1 MTYLI
6 SILIPT
12 LIERK
17 DEYNTMMKGLYEQ
30 IKKHDLKDKVE
41 IISICDDRSISLC
54 EKRNMMQKL
63 SSGKYFV
70 HLDDDDEF
78 SCDYCEKI
86 IDHIQRIPV
95 FHKDEPDIIGYNQ
108 LAKVSGGRFI
118 VKPHLD
124 ATLRLTPC
132 GNQIDPD
139 GKIKE
144 GIIPEFYR
152 YPWQYCLFHQRFK
165 TVYRTESDSP
175 SPDKPHMF
183 DDLNWLK
190 KVQLEHPKKMSYI
203 DFIGHTYNFDDP
215 SKTTSQ

>member
-17 DEYNTMMKGLYEQ
+17 NEYNNMIQGLYDQ
-30 IKKHDLKDKVE
+30 IEKHDLKDDIE
-41 IISICDDRSISLC
+41 IISICDNRSISLC
-54 EKRNMMQKL
+54 EKRNMLQKL

-78 SCDYCEKI
+78 SCDYCETI
-86 IDHIQRIPV
+86 INHIKSLDNLHDV
-95 FHKDEPDIIGYNQ
+95 IGYNQ

-124 ATLRLTPC
+124 ASLRLTPC

-144 GIIPEFYR
+144 GVIAEFYR
-152 YPWQYCLFHQRFK
+152 YPWQYCLFNEKFK

-175 SPDKPHMF
+175 SPNKPHMF
-183 DDLNWLK
+183 EDLNWLK
-190 KVQLEHPKKMSYI
+190 KIQLEHPKHMSYI